1 MGPPRRERDS
11 GDINPMAYQ
20 DHMGTEIQNQKGQRT
35 TDKTMR
41 PRLTGKRGRRAHQNQ
56 RATTAHQR
64 QPCQC
69 GIGGPRTQPTKPT
82 QCPQIQKTG
91 QRTRQ
96 IMVTRTPRD
105 SKSPQGHEQ
114 GPERTG
120 AKRRERKREREL
132 DVDPKAQT
140 PPPARICL
148 KRGKSH
154 PANNP
159 SKAWTNPRKLP
170 WRMRHHTA
178 QGQKEEG
185 QA

>member
-1 MGPPRRERDS
+1 
-11 GDINPMAYQ
+11 
-20 DHMGTEIQNQKGQRT
+20 MGTEIQNQKGQRT

-41 PRLTGKRGRRAHQNQ
+41 QGLTGKRGRRAHQNQ

-91 QRTRQ
+91 QGTRQ

-132 DVDPKAQT
+132 DVDPKAPT
-140 PPPARICL
+140 PPPPPPPEFASRGANPILPIIQARHGPIPGSYHGECATTPPRD
-148 KRGKSH
+148 KRKRDR
-154 PANNP
+154 P
-159 SKAWTNPRKLP
+159 
-170 WRMRHHTA
+170 
-178 QGQKEEG
+178 
-185 QA
+185 